1 MNDAFICDAIRTPI
15 GRYAGSLA
23 SVRADDLAAIPL
35 RALLR
40 RNAGLDSRAIEEVFM
55 GCANQSGED
64 NRNVARMSLLL
75 AGLPET
81 VAGVTLNRLCAS
93 GLDAVGSAARA
104 IMTGQM
110 DLALA
115 GGVESMTRAPFVLG
129 KSETAFGRAQA
140 LEDTTMGWRFIN
152 PQMKER
158 YGVDTMP
165 QTGENVA
172 AEFRISRAD
181 QDAFALRSQFRA
193 AAAQAKGYLR
203 EEITPVIVAGAKR
216 GTTIEVVQDEHPRG
230 DTTLDSL
237 SKLKPLFGPQGTVT
251 AGNASGINDGAAAMV
266 IASSLAAEQHGL
278 TRRARVLGMATAGV
292 EPRIMGVG
300 PIPAVE
306 KLLTKLRL
314 KISDFDTIEL
324 NEAFA
329 SQSLA
334 VLRHFGIADDAPH
347 VNAHGGAIAL
357 GHPLGMSGARLALTM
372 VHRLES
378 TGGRYG
384 LAAMCIGVG
393 QGLALAV
400 ERTGFVN
407 RIG

>member
-1 MNDAFICDAIRTPI
+1 
-15 GRYAGSLA
+15 
-23 SVRADDLAAIPL
+23 
-35 RALLR
+35 
-40 RNAGLDSRAIEEVFM
+40 
-55 GCANQSGED
+55 
-64 NRNVARMSLLL
+64 
-75 AGLPET
+75 
-81 VAGVTLNRLCAS
+81 
-93 GLDAVGSAARA
+93 
-104 IMTGQM
+104 
-110 DLALA
+110 LA

-158 YGVDTMP
+158 HGVDTMP

-181 QDAFALRSQFRA
+181 QDAFALRSQVRA
-193 AAAQAKGYLR
+193 AAAQARGYFR

-216 GTTIEVVQDEHPRG
+216 GTTVEVVQDEHPRG

-237 SKLKPLFGPQGTVT
+237 SRLKPLFGPQGTVT
-251 AGNASGINDGAAAMV
+251 PGNASGINDGAAAMF
-266 IASSLAAEQHGL
+266 IASSSAAEQHGL

-314 KISDFDTIEL
+314 TISDFDTIEI

-400 ERTGFVN
+400 ERSGLPAKSRF
-407 RIG
+407 